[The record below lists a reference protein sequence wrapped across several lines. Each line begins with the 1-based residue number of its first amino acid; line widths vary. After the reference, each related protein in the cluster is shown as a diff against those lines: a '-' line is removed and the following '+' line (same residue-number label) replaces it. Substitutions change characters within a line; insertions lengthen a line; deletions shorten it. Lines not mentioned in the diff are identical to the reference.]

1 MELKNYITELN
12 NVIPYKIL
20 SSFIKYINTLTFI
33 KAKIVGD
40 EQGPEENLNVRR
52 TLNYPLSNFNTSL
65 SDIHWANYLA
75 NVFNSCIKYYIDKN
89 KIFQIEVRKIVSI
102 DILKYE
108 ESGFYEWHSDH
119 AAEAPRT
126 LSMIFMLNNEYQG
139 GNLCFRDP
147 NGTNEYEIKNEPNKI
162 IIWPSTFL
170 YPHTVKPVTK
180 GIRYSVVAWAL

>member
-1 MELKNYITELN
+1 M
-12 NVIPYKIL
+12 
-20 SSFIKYINTLTFI
+20 
-33 KAKIVGD
+33 
-40 EQGPEENLNVRR
+40 
-52 TLNYPLSNFNTSL
+52 
-65 SDIHWANYLA
+65 
-75 NVFNSCIKYYIDKN
+75 DKN